1 MKTKRVEM
9 RFYLDIP
16 YETHR
21 DVREVVRDAMTRTL
35 LEFSEYEPVI
45 DPFQWRELTEDDN
58 TKYEYFNAYE
68 EE

>member
-1 MKTKRVEM
+1 MKVKRVEM

-16 YETHR
+16 YETHK
-21 DVREVVRDAMTRTL
+21 DVREVVRDVITGTL
-35 LEFSEYEPVI
+35 FEFSEYEPVI
-45 DPFQWRELTEDDN
+45 DPFQWRELTEADN

>member
-1 MKTKRVEM
+1 MKRKRVEM

-16 YETHR
+16 YETLK
-21 DVREVVRDAMTRTL
+21 DVRETVQDAVTRTL
-35 LEFSEYEPVI
+35 FEFSEYEPVI